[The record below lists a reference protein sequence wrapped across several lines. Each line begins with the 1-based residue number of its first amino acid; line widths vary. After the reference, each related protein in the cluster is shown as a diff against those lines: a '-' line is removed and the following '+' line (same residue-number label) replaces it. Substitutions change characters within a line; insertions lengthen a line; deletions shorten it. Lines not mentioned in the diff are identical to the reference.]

1 MSISAMVT
9 MLSRSSTRIARLAVC
24 LVPAIAACSGAA
36 WSAEPL
42 CPAHL
47 SVEQRAVDPPAG
59 FQPFDPTVT
68 HPWDTVAFSDGP
80 PDQMAWLAPDTTQ
93 HRGKS
98 FTNVWTFASGSR
110 GSGSGTWLSCGYTR
124 TSLVL
129 SRRLPDN
136 THRCEVRYDETMS
149 PPVATAL
156 SCR

>member
-1 MSISAMVT
+1 MMT
-9 MLSRSSTRIARLAVC
+9 TLSRSSTKSARLAVC
-24 LVPAIAACSGAA
+24 LLLAIATCSGAA

-42 CPAHL
+42 CPTHL

-59 FQPFDPTVT
+59 FQPFDPAVT

-98 FTNVWTFASGSR
+98 FTNIWTFASAG
-110 GSGSGTWLSCGYTR
+110 GGTWLSCGYAG

-129 SRRLPDN
+129 SRRLPDS
-136 THRCEVRYDETMS
+136 TRRCEVRYDATMS
-149 PPVATAL
+149 PPVATAVT
-156 SCR
+156 CR